1 MLTKMAQWLTA
12 YVVSDSQDEEQ
23 RAVCEY
29 GCELWLYTIISTI
42 GLLIIGVVF
51 GSAIEAGVMITI
63 FYLCQSCGGGY
74 HANTHTKCFVTMA
87 VGLIFGLT
95 MLGLPM
101 SSVPYILI
109 LISSMIVLLIFP
121 LQLHPNKQYL
131 VGQSRKLSKRSR
143 IVTIGIVLTIAVME
157 FFVPRG
163 IIHSGC
169 VAMMMSAIS
178 RVSMVIVRMRTKTS
192 KM

>member
-42 GLLIIGVVF
+42 GLVIIGVVF
-51 GSAIEAGVMITI
+51 GSVIEASVMISV
-63 FYLCQSCGGGY
+63 FYLCQSFGGGY
-74 HANTHTKCFVTMA
+74 HAKTHVNCFAIMSL
-87 VGLIFGLT
+87 GLILGLT
-95 MLGLPM
+95 ILEIPM
-101 SSVPYILI
+101 PTVPFILL
-109 LISSMIVLLIFP
+109 LICSMTVLLVFP
-121 LQLHPNKQYL
+121 LQLHPHKQYL
-131 VGQSRKLSKRSR
+131 VAQSRKLLKRSR

-157 FFVPRG
+157 FFVPRD

-169 VAMMMSAIS
+169 IAMMMSAIS
-178 RVSMVIVRMRTKTS
+178 RVSVAIIRMRDKT
-192 KM
+192 